1 MNTLTAP
8 LRESSTKREILLLLK
23 KLGSTT
29 IREMS
34 EHLGVTGMAVRK
46 HVNALKKDN
55 YIQSSTLRQ
64 RIGRPTYVYS
74 LTNLAEQLFPTQYDV
89 LSLEMM
95 KEISSMFGEIF
106 VDKLFKGREKRLEQ
120 KYRLAMTGQ
129 NFGERIASL
138 AKIQDNSG
146 YMTTL
151 VKIHDDKYL
160 LEEGNCPIFQVAS
173 QYRQACQCELTL
185 FASLLNSRV
194 ERKECIADGGTKCSF
209 TFENIR

>member
-29 IREMS
+29 IQEMS

-55 YIQSSTLRQ
+55 YIQSSTIRQ
-64 RIGRPTYVYS
+64 HIGRPTYIYS
-74 LTNLAEQLFPTQYDV
+74 LTDLAEQLFPTQYDV
-89 LSLEMM
+89 LSLELME
-95 KEISSMFGEIF
+95 EINHMFGELF
-106 VDKLFKGREKRLEQ
+106 VDELFKRRKKRLEQ

-129 NFGERIASL
+129 NFEEKIVTL
-138 AKIQDNSG
+138 AKIQDNAG
-146 YMTTL
+146 YMTSL
-151 VKIHDDKYL
+151 VKIHDDKYS

-173 QYRQACQCELTL
+173 RYRQACQCELAM
-185 FASLLNSRV
+185 FESLLDSRV

-209 TFENIR
+209 TFENI